1 MKLSL
6 YTMYICTY
14 RFVYIHVHTDCN
26 NIHVHVQ
33 VNVNVHLSPNRL
45 DRAKVITMAALAES
59 ARQLAESAANLGGRE
74 EVKLLQSIIPCTLQ
88 VYACLHFHII
98 MYIRVQYMFI
108 NV

>member
-1 MKLSL
+1 
-6 YTMYICTY
+6 MYICTY

-74 EVKLLQSIIPCTLQ
+74 EVKLLQSIRASTQCTCTLQ
-88 VYACLHFHII
+88 VYACLHFHTCI
-98 MYIRVQYMFI
+98 YMFI
-108 NV
+108 NAAL